1 MESTSTDASLIRRAR
16 GGDQAAATRIHARY
30 ERRLRGLARRRL
42 NDELAPRVDPEDVV
56 QSAMKS
62 FFRAAI
68 DGAYTVP
75 KSGELWQLLAAIT
88 RHKVRRATVRHTAE
102 KRDARRTSG
111 GDAVRHLVGDD
122 PRPAAEL
129 RMLVEEM
136 LADYSVGER
145 QVVHLRMEG
154 HMVAQIAEQC
164 ARSKR
169 TVERVLQEFR
179 DELCERLGSSS
190 GLAQ

>member
-1 MESTSTDASLIRRAR
+1 MESTSTDASLVRRAR

-30 ERRLRGLARRRL
+30 GRRLRGLARRRL
-42 NDELAPRVDPEDVV
+42 NGELAPRVDPEDVV

-62 FFRAAI
+62 FFRAAV
-68 DGAYTVP
+68 DGVYTVP
-75 KSGELWQLLAAIT
+75 QSGELWQLLAAIT
-88 RHKVRRATVRHTAE
+88 RNKVRRATVRHTAE

-111 GDAVRHLVGDD
+111 GDAVRQLLDAD

-129 RMLVEEM
+129 RLLVEEM
-136 LADYSVGER
+136 LAEHSDGECR
-145 QVVHLRMEG
+145 MVRMRMEG
-154 HMVAQIAEQC
+154 YTVAQIAEAC

-179 DELCERLGSSS
+179 DELLERMGAMS
-190 GLAQ
+190 